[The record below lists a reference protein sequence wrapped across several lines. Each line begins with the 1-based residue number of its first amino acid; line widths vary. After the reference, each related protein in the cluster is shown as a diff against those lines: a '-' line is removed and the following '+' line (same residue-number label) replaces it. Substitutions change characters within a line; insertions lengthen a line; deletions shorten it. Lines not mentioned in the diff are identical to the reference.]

1 MTETAI
7 KIEDLPTVYDPKS
20 TEESIYKFWEEGG
33 FFKADAKS
41 DKPSY
46 SIVIPP
52 PNVTGVL
59 HMGHALDE
67 TLQDI
72 LTRYHRMSGFETLW
86 LPGTDHAGIATQNVV
101 EKKLREKGLSRYD
114 LGREKFLE
122 ETWKWANQHKSA
134 ILDQC
139 KRLGASFDRS
149 RERFTF
155 DEGCSKAV
163 KEVFV
168 RLYEKGL
175 IYKGKYI
182 VNWCPRC
189 KSAISDVETEYVTE
203 QGHMWE
209 ISYPLKG
216 ESGAIIVATTRPE
229 TIFGDVAIAV
239 HPTDYKYSELI
250 GKTVVIPLS
259 GREIP
264 IIADEYVDKNFGTG
278 AVKITPAHD
287 PNDYEVGKRHN
298 LKPIWVID
306 EEGKMKACGEVPPEL
321 HGLDRYEAREKIIGM
336 LSYKNFLLRT
346 RDHEHNVGKCQ
357 RCGTT
362 IEPLLSEQ
370 WFVKMEPLAKEAI
383 AAVNDGRIKFVPERW
398 EKNYL
403 NWMENIRDWCI
414 SRQLW
419 WGHQIPAYY
428 HKKTGEMVVA
438 RENSDPE
445 NYTQDPDVLDT
456 WFSSGLWPFSTM
468 GWPNTDSE
476 DFKKFYP
483 TTTLVTG
490 FDIIFFWVARM
501 ITMGLEFTGKAPF
514 STVYIHGLIRDEKG
528 QKMSKSKGNTIDPVE
543 IIDKYGSDAL
553 RFTMTSLCTYG
564 GQDIKISD
572 ERFEYGR
579 NFANKIWNASRF
591 VLMNLSGVDNKDIDF
606 DRLTIAD
613 RWILNELNNTAKLI
627 NENIQTFRIGET
639 AHILYDFFWN
649 KYCDWYVEIAKIQ
662 LQDES
667 LKLNTQRVLRYVL
680 DMSLRML
687 HPIMPHITERVWQL
701 IPKETDVKALIV
713 AEFPTFSERL
723 EFAKEAEEM
732 ELVFETIKSL
742 RNLRQGF
749 NIAMSVKFD
758 IEIRA
763 DRNEKPIFEEIE
775 AYIKRLARVENISYG
790 NDTAETP
797 KKSATAVVWSSKI
810 IVPLEN
816 LIDFNEEI
824 ARQQKKLDKLTAEK
838 KSLSGRID
846 NPRFV
851 ANAPQEL
858 IKQTKER
865 IEEITLQEKTIEQL
879 INSLK
884 N

>member
-1 MTETAI
+1 MSAT
-7 KIEDLPTVYDPKS
+7 KIEDLPTVYNAQE
-20 TEESIYKFWEEGG
+20 TEASIYKFWEDNG
-33 FFKADAKS
+33 FFKADSSSPK
-41 DKPSY
+41 KPF

-72 LTRYHRMSGFETLW
+72 LVRYHRMSGYETLW
-86 LPGTDHAGIATQNVV
+86 VPGTDHAGLATQNVV
-101 EKKLREKGLSRYD
+101 ERQLAKEGLTRND
-114 LGREKFLE
+114 LGREKFVE
-122 ETWKWANQHKSA
+122 RTWEWTNEHKGR
-134 ILDQC
+134 ILDQM
-139 KRLGASFDRS
+139 KRLGASFDRT

-155 DEGCSKAV
+155 DKGCSDAV

-175 IYKGKYI
+175 IYKGSYI

-189 KSAISDVETEYVTE
+189 QSAISDVETEYETE

-239 HPTDYKYSELI
+239 HPDDHKYSELV
-250 GKTVVIPLS
+250 GKTVVIPLT

-264 IIADEYVDKNFGTG
+264 IIADEYVDKSFGTG

-306 EEGKMKACGEVPPEL
+306 GEGKMKACGEVPSNL
-321 HGLDRYEAREKIIGM
+321 HGLDRYEARKQIVKM
-336 LSYKNFLLRT
+336 LEDNHSLLRV
-346 RDHEHNVGKCQ
+346 REHEHNVGKCQ

-370 WFVKMEPLAKEAI
+370 WFVKMKPLAKEAI
-383 AAVNDGRIKFVPERW
+383 AAVKDGRIKFIPERW

-403 NWMENIRDWCI
+403 GWMENIRDWCI
-414 SRQLW
+414 SRQIW

-428 HKKTGEMVVA
+428 NNETGEMVVA
-438 RENSDPE
+438 KENPDPSK
-445 NYTQDPDVLDT
+445 YTQDSDCLDT

-468 GWPNTDSE
+468 GFPNSETD

-483 TTTLVTG
+483 TSVLVTG

-514 STVYIHGLIRDEKG
+514 STVYIHGLVRDEKG
-528 QKMSKSKGNTIDPVE
+528 QKMSKTKGNTIDPVV
-543 IIDKYGSDAL
+543 IIDKYGCDAL

-591 VLMNLSGVDNKDIDF
+591 VLMNLDGVDNNDIDYSK
-606 DRLTIAD
+606 LTIAD
-613 RWILNELNNTAKLI
+613 KWILDKLNNTAKEVNANI
-627 NENIQTFRIGET
+627 ENYRIGET
-639 AHILYDFFWN
+639 AHTLYDFFWN
-649 KYCDWYVEIAKIQ
+649 SYCDWYVEIAKVQ

-667 LKLNTQRVLRYVL
+667 IKLNTQRVLRYVL
-680 DMSLRML
+680 DMSLRLL

-701 IPKETDVKALIV
+701 IPKETEIKAIMLAQYPV
-713 AEFPTFSERL
+713 YEDKLSFP
-723 EFAKEAEEM
+723 KEAREM

-742 RNLRQGF
+742 RNVRQSF
-749 NIAMSVKFD
+749 NIAMSVLFD

-763 DRNEKPIFEEIE
+763 TELEKPIFMAIE
-775 AYIKRLARVENISYG
+775 SYIKRMAKVQNITYADDS
-790 NDTAETP
+790 AP
-797 KKSATAVVWSSKI
+797 VAKKSATAVVSASKI
-810 IVPLEN
+810 IIPLEN
-816 LIDFNEEI
+816 LIDFNAEI
-824 ARQQKKLDKLTAEK
+824 ARQEKKLGKLQNER
-838 KSLSGRID
+838 KSLEGRVN
-846 NPRFV
+846 NPKFV
-851 ANAPQEL
+851 ANAPAEL
-858 IKQTKER
+858 IKQTKDR
-865 IEEITLQEKTIEQL
+865 IDEILVQENAINELIETF
-879 INSLK
+879 K
-884 N
+884 A